1 MQFLNFP
8 KFSITKSE
16 LIEIQRYEEA
26 LTGFNKIKLI
36 SARFVWIKL
45 MNRVTLVDFLGIYI
59 YC

>member
-8 KFSITKSE
+8 KFSIRKSE

-45 MNRVTLVDFLGIYI
+45 MNRVTLVDFLCIYI